1 MPAMP
6 SALTSSSTERVE
18 MPWTPGSGCAGP
30 WTGSG
35 LLDHRRERLL
45 RDPPRLQETR
55 KVAALPELGN
65 AQLDRP
71 GAGLPAAGSQG
82 RPPEVAPERRAIAI
96 AVALRQP
103 ARRTLAIAGA
113 GQALHL
119 ELHQA
124 LGGKADHLTQEI
136 GVGALL
142 QELAQGDAVIGH
154 RGGPRSVVAG
164 QQPNPTGDPAMA
176 TRCG

>member
-1 MPAMP
+1 MPC
-6 SALTSSSTERVE
+6 
-18 MPWTPGSGCAGP
+18 TPGSGCAGP

-35 LLDHRRERLL
+35 FLDHRRERFL
-45 RDPPRLQETR
+45 RHPARLQEAWE
-55 KVAALPELGN
+55 VAALPELGD

-82 RPPEVAPERRAIAI
+82 RPPEVAPERRAVAI

-119 ELHQA
+119 ERHQA
-124 LGGKADHLTQEI
+124 LGREADHLAQQI

-142 QELAQGDAVIGH
+142 QELAQDDAVVGH
-154 RGGPRSVVAG
+154 RGGLRSRVAAR
-164 QQPNPTGDPAMA
+164 NPTLPEVP
-176 TRCG
+176 R

>member
-30 WTGSG
+30 WPGSG

-71 GAGLPAAGSQG
+71 GARLPD
-82 RPPEVAPERRAIAI
+82 PI
-96 AVALRQP
+96 AVAIALHLPSRG
-103 ARRTLAIAGA
+103 ALAIAGA

-124 LGGKADHLTQEI
+124 LGGETDHL
-136 GVGALL
+136 A
-142 QELAQGDAVIGH
+142 
-154 RGGPRSVVAG
+154 
-164 QQPNPTGDPAMA
+164 
-176 TRCG
+176 